1 MAIKF
6 NSNTHAVRLDSL
18 DINDTFIFDNRIG
31 IVVEVEVYD
40 AEWDQC
46 NPVRAWI
53 DLSTGKE
60 FRRDENTLMDGDEL
74 VTPIDLSVS
83 IIK

>member
-6 NSNTHAVRLDSL
+6 NSNAHAVHLNDL
-18 DINDTFIFDNRIG
+18 NINDTFIFDNRIG
-31 IVVEVEVYD
+31 LVIEVKVYD
-40 AEWDQC
+40 AEWNTYD
-46 NPVRAWI
+46 PVRAWI

-60 FRRDENTLMDGDEL
+60 FMRDEDTLMDGGEL
-74 VTPIDLSVS
+74 FTPIDLSVS